1 MICNKTAN
9 SNGDLTIEILKEV
22 IFPEIGIY
30 EGNMGGVL
38 VDDFKGYSKD
48 IVKDFTIS
56 FKSEGMNENRER
68 YNLCGF
74 EIMSGGITPKAQPI
88 DAFIGKVFK
97 GHYRDYY
104 DMYMLSASLNNKQ
117 HPIAPSRQLCAEW
130 VVQAWKKLP
139 ERLVQKAWTVC
150 GYKSMDDLQNVESSI
165 NHIITDLDR
174 ATTVQIMESAGG
186 SDVILHLDDPEN
198 VIGDELDTEEYKEG
212 TWDLVSK

>member
-1 MICNKTAN
+1 
-9 SNGDLTIEILKEV
+9 
-22 IFPEIGIY
+22 
-30 EGNMGGVL
+30 
-38 VDDFKGYSKD
+38 
-48 IVKDFTIS
+48 
-56 FKSEGMNENRER
+56 MNENRER

-74 EIMSGGITPKAQPI
+74 EIMSGGITPKAQSI

-104 DMYMLSASLNNKQ
+104 DMYMLSAPLNNKQ

-130 VVQAWKKLP
+130 VVQAWKKTP
-139 ERLVQKAWTVC
+139 ERLVQKTWTVC

-198 VIGDELDTEEYKEG
+198 VIGDDLDTEEYKEG

>member
-38 VDDFKGYSKD
+38 VDDFKGHSKD
-48 IVKDFTIS
+48 IVKDFTTS
-56 FKSEGMNENRER
+56 FKSEDMNENRER

-74 EIMSGGITPKAQPI
+74 EIISGGITPNAQPI

-104 DMYMLSASLNNKQ
+104 DMYMLSAPLNNIQ
-117 HPIAPSRQLCAEW
+117 HPIAPSRQLCTEW
-130 VVQAWKKLP
+130 VVQA
-139 ERLVQKAWTVC
+139 
-150 GYKSMDDLQNVESSI
+150 
-165 NHIITDLDR
+165 
-174 ATTVQIMESAGG
+174 
-186 SDVILHLDDPEN
+186 
-198 VIGDELDTEEYKEG
+198 
-212 TWDLVSK
+212 